1 MNPRIRRIGIK
12 LVLIAFLCIWL
23 TTGFPVIHIPQ
34 NVLVYKAEAQR
45 RGGGRYVRPSRPSDR
60 RTARRVHRR
69 HHRHRSSGYVYSLSS
84 DCREEIVSGK
94 RYYYCDGVYYQAY
107 YQGNDVVYVEV
118 ADPH

>member
-1 MNPRIRRIGIK
+1 MNHRVSKIGIK
-12 LVLIAFLCIWL
+12 LILITFLCVWL

-34 NVLVYKAEAQR
+34 NVLVVKAEAQR
-45 RGGGRYVRPSRPSDR
+45 RGGGYVRPRPADR

-69 HHRHRSSGYVYSLSS
+69 HHRYQTGGYVYSLSS

-107 YQGNDVVYVEV
+107 YQGNDLVYVEV
-118 ADPH
+118 EDPH